1 MYKIPE
7 AAWVVVTDGVHARVL
22 HNVGKGLQLKLQ
34 QVKVI
39 EPVDLEDDGPSGR
52 VPPDAS
58 QSYVDEATFAKQLS
72 HWINAAALAHEF
84 EAMVLVADPQTLG
97 QMRPQLHAEAS
108 RRIVGE
114 LAKTLTKSPLEDIE
128 RSLTASLD

>member
-7 AAWVVVTDGVHARVL
+7 AAWVVVSDGVHARVL
-22 HNVGKGLQLKLQ
+22 HNVGKGIHLKLQ

-39 EPVDLEDDGPSGR
+39 EPTDLLDDGPSGR
-52 VPPDAS
+52 MPPEAS
-58 QSYVDEATFAKQLS
+58 QAYVDEATFAKQLA

-84 EAMVLVADPQTLG
+84 EHMLLVADPQTLG
-97 QMRPQLHAEAS
+97 QIRPQLHAEAS
-108 RRIVGE
+108 KRIVGE

-128 RSLTASLD
+128 RVIIAHLD